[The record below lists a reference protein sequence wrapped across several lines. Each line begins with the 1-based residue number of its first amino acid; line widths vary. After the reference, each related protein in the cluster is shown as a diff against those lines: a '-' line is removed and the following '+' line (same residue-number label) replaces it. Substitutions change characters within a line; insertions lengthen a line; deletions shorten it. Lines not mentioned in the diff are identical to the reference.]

1 MLNCIKSSLTSIISN
16 WLQKQWL
23 APTAWLIF
31 LIPLSWVFNLLSS
44 LRKALYAIGWLK
56 SDALSVPVVVVGNI
70 SVGGMGKTPLVIW
83 LAEQLK
89 IAGYQPG
96 IISRGYGGSA
106 RLATE
111 VHENS
116 DPQQVGDE
124 PVLIVR
130 RTHCPMFVN
139 ANRLLAGQALL
150 KSYPECNVI
159 LSDDG
164 LQHYRLRRDVEIAVV
179 NSSVMYGNKLWLLP
193 AGPMREK
200 ASRLESV
207 DAIVENCAPSAFD
220 LNLKGT
226 FPPVFNMQLQGEMF
240 ESLEAR
246 QVKKPASDFLGKP
259 LIAIAGI
266 GNPDRFFNQLTK
278 LGLQFDCKVFADHH
292 AFTAKD
298 LTEFSEKTILMTEKD
313 AVKCQSFTT
322 KDAWF
327 LPVAAMVSNSSS
339 TSLMTLLLN
348 KLKTTVN

>member
-1 MLNCIKSSLTSIISN
+1 MSN
-16 WLQKQWL
+16 WLQKQWV
-23 APTAWLIF
+23 APSVWHIF
-31 LIPLSWVFNLLSS
+31 LIPLSWIFSLLSN
-44 LRKALYAIGWLK
+44 LRKALYAAGWLK
-56 SDALSVPVVVVGNI
+56 SDALPVPVVVVGNI
-70 SVGGMGKTPLVIW
+70 SVGGTGKTPLVIW

-106 RLATE
+106 RQTTE
-111 VHENS
+111 VRENS

-139 ANRLLAGQALL
+139 ANRLLAGKALL
-150 KSYPECNVI
+150 KSYPKCDVI

-164 LQHYRLRRDVEIAVV
+164 LQHYRLQRDVEIAVV
-179 NSSVMYGNKLWLLP
+179 NSGLVYGNKLWLLP
-193 AGPMREK
+193 AGPFREK
-200 ASRLESV
+200 AARLKSV
-207 DAIVENCAPSAFD
+207 DAIVENYMPSAFG

-226 FPPVFNMQLQGEMF
+226 LPPVFSMQLHGEIF
-240 ESLEAR
+240 ESLEAS

-259 LIAIAGI
+259 LVAIAGI
-266 GNPDRFFNQLTK
+266 GNPDRFFNQLSR

-298 LTEFSEKTILMTEKD
+298 LTEFLGKTILMTEKD

-327 LPVAAMVSNSSS
+327 LPVTATLINSDSS
-339 TSLMTLLLN
+339 TLITLLLN

>member
-1 MLNCIKSSLTSIISN
+1 MSS

-23 APTAWLIF
+23 APTVWHIF
-31 LIPLSWVFNLLSS
+31 LIPLSWIFSLLSS
-44 LRKALYAIGWLK
+44 LRKALYAAGWLK
-56 SDALSVPVVVVGNI
+56 SEALSIPVVVVGNI
-70 SVGGMGKTPLVIW
+70 SVGGTGKTPLVIW

-89 IAGYQPG
+89 MAGYRPG

-116 DPQQVGDE
+116 DPKQIGDE

-164 LQHYRLRRDVEIAVV
+164 LQHYRLQRDVEIAVI
-179 NSSVMYGNKLWLLP
+179 NSGLMYGNKLWLLP
-193 AGPMREK
+193 AGPLREK
-200 ASRLESV
+200 ATRLATV
-207 DAIVENCAPSAFD
+207 DAIVENYMPSALD
-220 LNLKGT
+220 LNLKVCL
-226 FPPVFNMQLQGEMF
+226 PPVFSMQLHGEIF
-240 ESLEAR
+240 ESLEDGR
-246 QVKKPASDFLGKP
+246 VKKHASDFLGKP
-259 LIAIAGI
+259 LVAIAGI
-266 GNPDRFFNQLTK
+266 GNPDRFFNQLTR
-278 LGLQFDCKVFADHH
+278 LGLQFDRKVFADHH
-292 AFTAKD
+292 AFIAKD
-298 LTEFSEKTILMTEKD
+298 LKEFLGKTILMTEKD

-322 KDAWF
+322 NDAWF
-327 LPVAAMVSNSSS
+327 LPVTATLIGPDSS
-339 TSLMTLLLN
+339 TLITLLLN